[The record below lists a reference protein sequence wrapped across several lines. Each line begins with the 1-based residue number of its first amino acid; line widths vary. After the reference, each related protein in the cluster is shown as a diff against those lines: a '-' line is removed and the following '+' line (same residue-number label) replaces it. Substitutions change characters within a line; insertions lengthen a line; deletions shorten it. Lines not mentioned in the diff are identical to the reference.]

1 MNYLFH
7 KKCVYLA
14 QDSNSFAER
23 QQLILKTNTL
33 NIKLVGEVIYGNGLG
48 RTMGFPTANLHASE
62 EVAEIT
68 SGVYAAVATVD
79 NIPHPAVVNIGRSPS
94 VVENGAVRIEV
105 HLLDFEG
112 NLYGSTLE
120 VELLHFLRPEQ
131 KFASREALCEQIAND
146 CAQTRKLLT
155 VVG

>member
-23 QQLILKTNTL
+23 QQLVLKTNTL

-94 VVENGAVRIEV
+94 AVENGAVRI
-105 HLLDFEG
+105 EG

-131 KFASREALCEQIAND
+131 KFASREALCEQIAKD
-146 CAQTRKLLT
+146 CAQTRNVLT
-155 VVG
+155 AND